1 MRKPKVISIFKSVLF
16 TLFFCFIVGNTTAL
30 AEVRLAKLFSD
41 HVVLQRQKPIPVWG
55 WANPNESVNVSLGS
69 QNKTAIADANGK
81 FSVEFAPME
90 ATGEPLELKAAAKSG
105 NATVN
110 DVLVGEVWLCSG
122 QSNME
127 WSVKQADNFASEK
140 KDANYPQIRHFFVEH
155 NVEIEEQKDLKSG
168 EWKIASTETV
178 GDFTAVGF
186 FFAREVYQKLKIPVG
201 LVHSSWG
208 GSQIEGWISKDG
220 MLASDELKNYGRNLP
235 KNWAEADAI
244 LERNVKKATLG
255 DANINPTLA
264 DEKKYTEANYD
275 YSKWIANNPIGQW
288 DWKGIWAWRGNG
300 FMAKTVEIPSNF
312 VAQETTLGL
321 AEGNSYNE
329 IYINGKQIFAGI
341 LKGKREIKI
350 PNNIWKS
357 GANSLVIKMNKNIE
371 PEWFGVGLMGSGE
384 DVYVKTKDEKI
395 PLADNN
401 WRLMPSFAE
410 PHKYAHSSNNVGT
423 LIYNGMIAPITP
435 FAMRGVLWYQGETN
449 AGRSYQYRKT
459 FPLMINDWRKKW
471 NDDFYFYFV
480 QLSSYGANQSS
491 NDGSGWAE
499 LREAQT
505 MTLGLPKTGMAVTT
519 DIGNANDIHPTNKQD
534 VGKRLAA
541 NALKQ
546 TYGLEMPFSSPIYD
560 KVSFENNK
568 AIVSF
573 KFVGGGLM
581 VKDKFAYVRG
591 FEIAGAD
598 KKFYYAKA
606 EIEGEKVVVYN
617 SNVKNP
623 VAVRYAWSDAPTDA
637 NLYNSAGF
645 PASPFRTDDWQGVT
659 VNNKFQ

>member
-1 MRKPKVISIFKSVLF
+1 MSEKSNNLFCLKSIL
-16 TLFFCFIVGNTTAL
+16 TMLFFCFVLGSSTVFGEVKL
-30 AEVRLAKLFSD
+30 ARLFSD

-69 QNKTAIADANGK
+69 QTKSANADSSGK
-81 FSVEFAPME
+81 WTVIFAPME
-90 ATGEPLELKAAAKSG
+90 AGGPFEINVKAKSG
-105 NATVN
+105 NAAVK

-127 WSVKQADNFASEK
+127 WTVKQSDNFSSEK
-140 KDANYPQIRHFFVEH
+140 KDADYPQIRQFYVEH
-155 NVEIEEQKDLKSG
+155 IVETAPQKDLKSG
-168 EWKIASTETV
+168 DWKLSSPETV

-186 FFAREVYQKLKIPVG
+186 FFARDVYKKLKVPIG

-208 GSQIEGWISKDG
+208 GSQVESWISKDA
-220 MLASDELKNYGRNLP
+220 MLGSDELKSYAEKLP
-235 KNWAEADAI
+235 TDWAGFDAL

-255 DANINPTLA
+255 NADADPTLD
-264 DEKKYTEANYD
+264 DEKKYLAAD
-275 YSKWIANNPIGQW
+275 FDVSKWVTNNPIGQW
-288 DWKGIWAWRGNG
+288 DWKGIWSWRGNG
-300 FMAKTVEIPSNF
+300 FFARDVEIPSEF
-312 VAQETTLGL
+312 ASQETVLGL
-321 AEGNSYNE
+321 AESNSYNE
-329 IYINGKQIFAGI
+329 IYINGKQVFSGI
-341 LKGKREIKI
+341 TKGKREIKV
-350 PNNIWKS
+350 PQNTWKS
-357 GANSLVIKMNKNIE
+357 GTNRLVVKMNKAIE
-371 PEWFGVGLMGSGE
+371 PEWFGLGFQGSAD
-384 DVYVKTKDEKI
+384 DVFVKTGNEKI
-395 PLADNN
+395 PLGDSN
-401 WRLMPSFAE
+401 WKLMPSFAE
-410 PHKYAHSSNNVGT
+410 PHTFAHSSNNAGT
-423 LIYNGMIAPITP
+423 IIYNAMIAPIVP

-449 AGRSYQYRKT
+449 AGRSYQYRQT

-480 QLSSYGANQSS
+480 QLSSYGANQDS
-491 NDGSGWAE
+491 NTGSGWAE

-519 DIGNANDIHPTNKQD
+519 DIGNANDVHPTNKQD

-546 TYGLEMPFSSPIYD
+546 IYGIEMPFSSPMFD
-560 KVSFENNK
+560 VVKFENGK

-573 KFVGGGLM
+573 KFAYGGLIT
-581 VKDKFAYVRG
+581 KDKFGYVRG

-606 EIEGEKVVVYN
+606 EIEGDKVIVYN

-637 NLYNSAGF
+637 NLFNSAGF

-659 VNNKFQ
+659 FGSRFQ

>member
-1 MRKPKVISIFKSVLF
+1 M
-16 TLFFCFIVGNTTAL
+16 LFFCFVFGSSTVF
-30 AEVRLAKLFSD
+30 AEVKLARLFSD

-55 WANPNESVNVSLGS
+55 WANPNESVSVAFNG
-69 QNKTAIADANGK
+69 QNKTANADSSGK
-81 FSVEFAPME
+81 WTVIFAPME
-90 ATGEPLELKAAAKSG
+90 AGGPFEINVKAKSG
-105 NATVN
+105 NASVK
-110 DVLVGEVWLCSG
+110 DVLIGEVWLCSG

-127 WSVKQADNFASEK
+127 FTVKQSDNFSSEK
-140 KDANYPQIRHFFVEH
+140 KDADYPQIRQFYVEH
-155 NVEIEEQKDLKSG
+155 VVETAPQKDLKSG
-168 EWKIASTETV
+168 EWKSSSPETV

-186 FFAREVYQKLKIPVG
+186 FFARDVYKKLKVPIG

-208 GSQIEGWISKDG
+208 GSQVESWISKDA
-220 MLASDELKNYGRNLP
+220 MLGSDELKSYAEKLP
-235 KNWAEADAI
+235 TDWAGFDAL

-255 DANINPTLA
+255 NADADPTLD
-264 DEKKYTEANYD
+264 DEKKYLAPD
-275 YSKWIANNPIGQW
+275 FDVSKWVTNNPIGQW

-300 FMAKTVEIPSNF
+300 FFARDVEIPADY
-312 VAQETTLGL
+312 VGQETVLGL
-321 AEGNSYNE
+321 AESNSYNE
-329 IYINGKQIFAGI
+329 IYINGRQIFAGI
-341 LKGKREIKI
+341 TKGKREIKV
-350 PNNIWKS
+350 PQNTWKTGNNR
-357 GANSLVIKMNKNIE
+357 LVVKMNKAIE
-371 PEWFGVGLMGSGE
+371 PEWFGLGFQGSAD
-384 DVYVKTKDEKI
+384 DVFVKTGSEKI
-395 PLADNN
+395 PLGDGN
-401 WRLMPSFAE
+401 WKLMPSFAE
-410 PHKYAHSSNNVGT
+410 PHTFAHSSNNAGT
-423 LIYNGMIAPITP
+423 IIYNAMIAPLVP

-449 AGRSYQYRKT
+449 AGRSFQYRQT
-459 FPLMINDWRKKW
+459 FPLMISDWRKKW

-480 QLSSYGANQSS
+480 QLSSYGANQDS
-491 NDGSGWAE
+491 NTGSGWAE

-519 DIGNANDIHPTNKQD
+519 DIGNANDVHPTNKQD

-546 TYGLEMPFSSPIYD
+546 TYGLEMPFSSPMFD

-573 KFVGGGLM
+573 KFADGGLM
-581 VKDKFAYVRG
+581 AKDKFGYLKG

-606 EIEGEKVVVYN
+606 EIEGDKVIVYN

-645 PASPFRTDDWQGVT
+645 PASSFRTDDWQGVT
-659 VNNKFQ
+659 FGIKFQ